1 MRATEPPRTGPVL
14 VVIGGLPATGKS
26 TVGRAVARRFG
37 ASYLG
42 IDTIRQSLY
51 AFAEHSGDTDA
62 LRHAVTHGL
71 GYSVAYALVED
82 LLRQGQSVFAEC
94 VNSRKVTRD
103 AWAAVARRTEAQF
116 HEVELL
122 CSDPTE
128 HEHRATTRTVDI
140 PGLPLPTWQDIT
152 QRHYEPWDR
161 PHITLDTAG
170 KPPNHTITELTNT
183 LGITP

>member
-51 AFAEHSGDTDA
+51 AFAERDADADA
-62 LRHAVTHGL
+62 LRHAVTLGL
-71 GYSVAYALVED
+71 GYSVAYALAED
-82 LLRQGQSVFAEC
+82 LLSQGQCVFAEC

-103 AWAAVARRTEAQF
+103 AWAAVARRTAAQF
-116 HEVELL
+116 HEVELI
-122 CSDPTE
+122 CSDPAE
-128 HEHRATTRTVDI
+128 HAHRATTRTVDI

-152 QRHYEPWDR
+152 ERDYAPWDR
-161 PHITLDTAG
+161 PHLTLDTAG
-170 KPPNHTITELTNT
+170 KSPDHTITELSNA
-183 LGITP
+183 LALTP

>member
-1 MRATEPPRTGPVL
+1 MRENEPHRTGPVL
-14 VVIGGLPATGKS
+14 IVIGGLPATGKS

-37 ASYLG
+37 GSYLG

-51 AFAEHSGDTDA
+51 AFAEHGGDTDT

-82 LLRQGQSVFAEC
+82 LLRQGQCVFAEC
-94 VNSRKVTRD
+94 VNSRKATRD

-128 HEHRATTRTVDI
+128 HDYWRTTGRA
-140 PGLPLPTWQDIT
+140 LA
-152 QRHYEPWDR
+152 EP
-161 PHITLDTAG
+161 
-170 KPPNHTITELTNT
+170 
-183 LGITP
+183 

>member
-1 MRATEPPRTGPVL
+1 M
-14 VVIGGLPATGKS
+14 IGGLPATGKS

-37 ASYLG
+37 ASHLG

-51 AFAEHSGDTDA
+51 AFAERGTDTDA
-62 LRHAVTHGL
+62 LCHAVSHGL
-71 GYSVAYALVED
+71 GYGVAFALAED
-82 LLRQGQSVFAEC
+82 LLSQGQCVFAEC
-94 VNSRKVTRD
+94 VNSRKATRH
-103 AWAAVARRTEAQF
+103 AWAAVARRTDAQF

-122 CSDPTE
+122 CSDPAE

-152 QRHYEPWDR
+152 QRAYAPWDR
-161 PHITLDTAG
+161 PHLTLDTAG
-170 KPPNHTITELTNT
+170 KPPEHTITELTNT